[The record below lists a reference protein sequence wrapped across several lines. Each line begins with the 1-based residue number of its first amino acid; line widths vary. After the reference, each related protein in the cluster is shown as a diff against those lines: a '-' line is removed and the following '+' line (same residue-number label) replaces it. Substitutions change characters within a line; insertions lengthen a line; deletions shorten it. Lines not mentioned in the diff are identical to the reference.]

1 MTDCVDTAAATE
13 AAAEHE
19 SAGWFGACPP
29 ELLLRI
35 LGRLDLLSLLR
46 LGNTCRL
53 LQRHCRDPLLYTEL
67 RLRPHSIRV
76 CDASLSVLE
85 HRTGCLTGLDM
96 SWCGTDGAISPG
108 SFCRLL
114 LGTCLLTDLRLANC
128 KFLDDACLAAIGSHC
143 RSLTDLDLSGCASPA
158 TESGFASLSVG
169 LTRLERLD
177 LSRSG
182 VGQAALLDI
191 IAANPGLL
199 RLRLSSC
206 ARVADFNPVAEALA
220 RHCPNLRSVDFWR
233 SGSLSSRGL
242 LQLAEGCAMLEE
254 LDLGW
259 CSRVES
265 SSGCFLRLAS
275 QCCNL
280 RKLFLTANRT
290 VCDTDLKAIALHC
303 KQLQQLDIL
312 GTNQVTFNILIE
324 VLQSCPKLELF
335 DVSFCAGINK
345 DKVHQMRHSFPHCS
359 IQMSFQAESCMVRA

>member
-1 MTDCVDTAAATE
+1 CVDTAAATE

-128 KFLDDACLAAIGSHC
+128 KFLDDACLAAIG
-143 RSLTDLDLSGCASPA
+143 
-158 TESGFASLSVG
+158 
-169 LTRLERLD
+169 
-177 LSRSG
+177 RSG